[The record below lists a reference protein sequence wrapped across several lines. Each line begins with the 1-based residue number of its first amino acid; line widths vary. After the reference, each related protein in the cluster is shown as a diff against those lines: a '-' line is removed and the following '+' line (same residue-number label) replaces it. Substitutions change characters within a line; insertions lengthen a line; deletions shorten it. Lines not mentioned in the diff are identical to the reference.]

1 MKFRFLTLVIIRT
14 CLSCCFP
21 FTSALADDPLRSS
34 IRLQTEAG
42 HAAVK
47 SQRQVDRLFAEK
59 QHLLDEYKQTHSELQ
74 SLQRYNNHLQ
84 KMVAAQAQTI
94 TSLEQ
99 QMDEIAVTH
108 REVIPLMSRMIETL
122 AQFIELDLPF
132 LLAERRQRVQRLQA
146 LIDRPDLSVAEKYRQ
161 VMEAYQVETEY
172 GRTIETYRDRL
183 QQADL
188 ERTVDYLRV
197 GRLTLIYRTLDGSES
212 GVWNQ
217 QNRSWQ
223 PLPDDYQRSL
233 SQGMRIA
240 NKQLAPELLQLPV
253 PAPEVIW

>member
-1 MKFRFLTLVIIRT
+1 MKAQFGKLVVISA

-21 FTSALADDPLRSS
+21 FISAQADDPLRSS
-34 IRLQTEAG
+34 IQLQTEAG
-42 HAAVK
+42 HEAVQ
-47 SQRQVDRLFAEK
+47 SQQQVDRLFAEK
-59 QHLLDEYKQTHSELQ
+59 QRLLDEYKQTHSELQ
-74 SLQRYNNHLQ
+74 SLRRYDNHLQ
-84 KMVAAQAQTI
+84 KMVSAQARTI

-108 REVIPLMSRMIETL
+108 REVTPFISRMIETL
-122 AQFIELDLPF
+122 QHFIELDLPF
-132 LLAERRQRVQRLQA
+132 LRAERRQRVQRLQA

-172 GRTIETYRDRL
+172 GRTIETYRGKL

-212 GVWNQ
+212 GVWDQ

-223 PLPDDYQRSL
+223 PLPENYQRSL
-233 SQGMRIA
+233 TQGFRIA
-240 NKQLAPELLQLPV
+240 SKQLAPDLLQLPV
-253 PAPEVIW
+253 PAPEVLW